1 MIKIVS
7 ENVSNIKTSK
17 VAFFFYLKISTIVWV
32 LAFYKRT
39 VAVGL
44 LKTYPEGAKCTC
56 IGNTMSYIK
65 WQHLCW
71 QYIVHQ
77 KSRKKTLFSINFYIL
92 FKSPLFQHNA
102 LKDLFTYFNINSLLF
117 KCDRIVWLI
126 HAPMPQHIDLQ
137 FQKLLCFHNTVQ
149 NVHKNYYHNNWRKK
163 KGNSS
168 LNNRRKQLKFNY
180 SKSECQTCRSVKT

>member
-1 MIKIVS
+1 MIIIVS

-77 KSRKKTLFSINFYIL
+77 KSRKKILFSLNFYIL

-117 KCDRIVWLI
+117 KCDRIVMHQCHSILI
-126 HAPMPQHIDLQ
+126 YN
-137 FQKLLCFHNTVQ
+137 FRNCFASTTLY
-149 NVHKNYYHNNWRKK
+149 KMCIKITITTTGEKK
-163 KGNSS
+163 
-168 LNNRRKQLKFNY
+168 RKQFFEQQK
-180 SKSECQTCRSVKT
+180 KTIKI